1 MSKEI
6 RYLYTQEAFDSLKE
20 EVEQCR
26 ESNKIIIKENVTL
39 KKLLDGCKFSL
50 ETQKE
55 INRRCNAKL

>member
-1 MSKEI
+1 MSEEI
-6 RYLYTQEAFDSLKE
+6 KYLYTQEAFESIKKE
-20 EVEQCR
+20 NAQWR